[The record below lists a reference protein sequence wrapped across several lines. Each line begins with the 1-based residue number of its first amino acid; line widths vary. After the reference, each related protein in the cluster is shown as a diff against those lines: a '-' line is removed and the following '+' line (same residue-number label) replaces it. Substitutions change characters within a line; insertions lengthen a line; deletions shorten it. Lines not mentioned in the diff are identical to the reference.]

1 MHGRSC
7 FKHNLPSSSKTKSIC
22 LSLSRR
28 RLLPPFK
35 KLLSI
40 HFRNSSFLFVGG
52 FVMSF
57 VFVAKA
63 VRGPSPSTYN
73 TYQLGRLRTS

>member
-1 MHGRSC
+1 MGD
-7 FKHNLPSSSKTKSIC
+7 LASSTTFQVPPELC
-22 LSLSRR
+22 LSLCVASPPSPA
-28 RLLPPFK
+28 LLKSCGTSPLPE
-35 KLLSI
+35 LI
-40 HFRNSSFLFVGG
+40 LFVGG

>member
-1 MHGRSC
+1 MGDLASSTTFQVPPRPRASASRS
-7 FKHNLPSSSKTKSIC
+7 
-22 LSLSRR
+22 SRR